1 MFLIYL
7 AAFILLGSVIA
18 SAFDLVLTSYQ
29 AFRAH
34 RAHRANIDLK
44 GMVDG
49 SIDFLEDRYRQLT
62 ADREAALT
70 Q

>member
-29 AFRAH
+29 AF